1 MDYVSNSHSDRE
13 HELMEATSL
22 RDGVNQELGH
32 IETRIN
38 IAKDGIRTKKLEVSS
53 KCGNSCFIT
62 PPAKRS

>member
-1 MDYVSNSHSDRE
+1 
-13 HELMEATSL
+13 MEATSL

-53 KCGNSCFIT
+53 KCGNTCFT
-62 PPAKRS
+62 PLSAKSS

>member
-1 MDYVSNSHSDRE
+1 
-13 HELMEATSL
+13 MEVTSL

-53 KCGNSCFIT
+53 KCGNNCFII
-62 PPAKRS
+62 PSLLNVLRMREGGPGSI

>member
-1 MDYVSNSHSDRE
+1 
-13 HELMEATSL
+13 MEATSL

-53 KCGNSCFIT
+53 KCGNTCFT
-62 PPAKRS
+62 PPPSLLKVLRMREGGPGSI